1 MRILPWRPLLIWKQ
15 MRNENYKTSGKYR
28 RCQQNVISVA
38 VTLPLRCCR
47 AALCVTD
54 KSLSD
59 LNHWM
64 RSVNDTA
71 RSNLLRLAEQL
82 VVEFFRET
90 NTARVLHP
98 ITSRLV
104 ALFPLNLITVVFFN
118 LVWPLDLHTSLISSI
133 SG

>member
-1 MRILPWRPLLIWKQ
+1 MLICGEDLAVASFADLETDEKG
-15 MRNENYKTSGKYR
+15 NYKTSGKYR

-104 ALFPLNLITVVFFN
+104 ALFPLKG
-118 LVWPLDLHTSLISSI
+118 DC
-133 SG
+133 